1 MRPPGSAA
9 SVRPREGLAP
19 VPGGR
24 LSYREIGRGPPT
36 IVLHGGPDFD
46 HRYLL
51 PELDRLSDRLRL
63 VYYDQR
69 GRGSSMPDTDPDSV
83 TIAGEIED
91 LDGLRAHLG
100 FETTAL
106 LGHSWGALLAL
117 EFATRHPERVSHLIL
132 MNGAPASAAE
142 CARFRDGRRR
152 KVPADLEQMT
162 ALAATPRFVSGDLE
176 ADAEYYRVHFR
187 TALARREDVE
197 RIVTRL
203 RSGFT
208 PAGVVRARAIERRLY
223 AETWSAEGYD
233 LLPSLARLR
242 VPTLLIHGDR
252 DLIPR
257 SCAEHL
263 ARAISDA
270 RLLVLRECGHFA
282 YLERPDEVHQAVGEF
297 LAGTVRA

>member
-1 MRPPGSAA
+1 MRPPVSAA
-9 SVRPREGLAP
+9 SARPRKGLAP
-19 VPGGR
+19 VRGGR
-24 LSYREIGRGPPT
+24 LFYREIGRGLPT

-51 PELDRLSDRLRL
+51 PEMDRLSDRLRL

-83 TIAGEIED
+83 TIAGESED

-100 FETTAL
+100 LDTTAL

-117 EFATRHPERVSHLIL
+117 EYAVRHPQRVSHLIL
-132 MNGAPASAAE
+132 MNGAAASAAE

-152 KVPADLEQMT
+152 RAPADLEHLR
-162 ALAATPRFVSGDLE
+162 ALAAAPRFVSGDLE

-197 RIVTRL
+197 RIVIRL
-203 RSGFT
+203 RAGFT

-242 VPTLLIHGDR
+242 IPTLVIHGDH

-257 SCAEHL
+257 SCAEHV
-263 ARAISDA
+263 ARAIPDA
-270 RLLVLRECGHFA
+270 RLRVLRDCGHFA
-282 YLERPDEVHQAVGEF
+282 YLERPEEVHQAVGAF
-297 LAGTVRA
+297 LAGTARV